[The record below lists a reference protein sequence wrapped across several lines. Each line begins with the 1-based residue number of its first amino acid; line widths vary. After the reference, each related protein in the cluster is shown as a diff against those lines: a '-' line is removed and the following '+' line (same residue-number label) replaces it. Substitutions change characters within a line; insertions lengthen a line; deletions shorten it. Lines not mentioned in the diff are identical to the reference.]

1 MSTEQR
7 RGRKI
12 AMTTEELDAFLA
24 GARTCRL
31 ATSSPQGPH
40 LTALWFAWDGTA
52 LWIYSIVRSQRWT
65 DLERDGRVAVLVDAG
80 EEYGELRGAEL
91 RGTVEFVGAAPW
103 TGAPDPPPA
112 EAARRQGPGGCLPGS
127 TPGPHRRRTPA
138 GSTPGSGWAPT
149 RSPGG
154 TSGSC
159 RASKCAP

>member
-40 LTALWFAWDGTA
+40 LTALWFGWDGTA

-65 DLERDGRVAVLVDAG
+65 DLQRDGRVAVLVDAG
-80 EEYGELRGAEL
+80 EEYRELRGAEL
-91 RGTVEFVGAAPW
+91 RGTDEFVGAVPW
-103 TGAPDPPPA
+103 TGAPDQELA
-112 EAARRQGPGGCLPGS
+112 EPERLLA
-127 TPGPHRRRTPA
+127 
-138 GSTPGSGWAPT
+138 
-149 RSPGG
+149 
-154 TSGSC
+154 
-159 RASKCAP
+159 